1 MHCGWLFKMGAV
13 TEDTSDPSL
22 GELIEAKPTALM
34 RALGGAGGAV
44 AGYETGDILGRL
56 AGSFIDSEKNQQAAR
71 HIGQLVGSAGGA
83 GLGAG
88 VSPFFGTMFGA
99 GSLAGQAGMRLGEK
113 AREMLAARGVD
124 VDPDAAHFAG
134 RMAAGV
140 PAIAGAHE
148 LYEYLLPKNGRKA

>member
-1 MHCGWLFKMGAV
+1 MRMGWLLKRAA
-13 TEDTSDPSL
+13 EDYDPSL
-22 GELIEAKPTALM
+22 GELIEAKPTPLM

-44 AGYETGDILGRL
+44 AGYETGNILGRL
-56 AGSFIDSEKNQQAAR
+56 AGSFLEDEKNKERAR
-71 HIGQLVGSAGGA
+71 HLGQVIGAAGGA

-99 GSLAGQAGMRLGEK
+99 GSLAGQAGSVIGEK
-113 AREMLAARGVD
+113 ARAMLAQRGVD

-134 RMAAGV
+134 RMAAGI

-148 LYEYLLPKNGRKA
+148 LYEYMMPRPRGRSG